1 MTTDQVA
8 EILPLMSSLW
18 TDLLLLHGHIHDP
31 ELVRRLAN
39 TPSTPP
45 PRRPG
50 GKRQRMY
57 SPLAALAPLHAR
69 PKKGAEVINL
79 RRS

>member
-1 MTTDQVA
+1 
-8 EILPLMSSLW
+8 MSSLW